1 MKNLFCPLFL
11 LFSYTST
18 AQFADLMTN
27 KNVAWVAASCIDVR
41 LDVLNEQDQTHIF
54 EQTHCNTEGGLAI
67 LKYQDT
73 KAVGVSEGTFF
84 FANTLL
90 KALENKELTAYADS
104 LCVQPIDVAAL
115 LTRIDTIQQID
126 PTTYQTRY
134 KIVQSMI
141 NYEDIKLFRA
151 YQITY
156 YSTKNNTWNSRTL
169 AIAPLVMHHDEAGNF
184 VAWKPLFWLKVADK
198 KADLNASS
206 ITWAV
211 RRWSKDKESSLNLN
225 TAKIHKKIGENVP
238 MVHFLNAVKTNPQLR
253 VYKHSNNWYDKEP
266 LSASDKESVFASID
280 TIQTIDPV
288 TYETKTKIVRADLD
302 VTTINY
308 VRLVQEWAWDN
319 KRKVLSVRCLGV
331 SPMRDVNNEEGEFL
345 FRTPLFYQRLDD

>member
-1 MKNLFCPLFL
+1 MKNLFCLLFL
-11 LFSYTST
+11 LVSYTAT

-27 KNVAWVAASCIDVR
+27 KNVSWVAASCIDAR

-54 EQTHCNTEGGLAI
+54 EQTGVNTEGGLSI

-73 KAVGVSEGTFF
+73 KAVEVGEGRFV
-84 FANTLL
+84 FANILL
-90 KALENKELTAYADS
+90 KAVENKELTVYADS
-104 LCVQPIDVAAL
+104 LCLQPIDPMSL
-115 LTRIDTIQQID
+115 LRRIDTIQQID
-126 PTTYQTRY
+126 PITYESKF
-134 KIVQSMI
+134 KIVMSYL
-141 NYEDIKLFRA
+141 NCEDIKMFRA
-151 YQITY
+151 HQITY
-156 YSTKNNTWNSRTL
+156 YSAKNNAWNSQIL
-169 AIAPLVMHHDEAGNF
+169 AVAPLIMHRDDVGNF
-184 VAWKPLFWLKVADK
+184 IAWQPLFWLKVADK
-198 KADLNASS
+198 KADLNTPNT
-206 ITWAV
+206 TWAV
-211 RRWSKDKESSLNLN
+211 RRWSKDRESLLNLN
-225 TAKIHKKIGENVP
+225 TAKIHKKVGENVP

-253 VYKHSNNWYDKEP
+253 VYKHSNNWYDKEL
-266 LSASDKESVFASID
+266 LSANDKESVFASID

-288 TYETKTKIVRADLD
+288 SYETKTKIVRADLD